1 MGVNMT
7 KKQLQ
12 VKDVECIVDKKIDNY
27 DKNKETV
34 FQTVLRGINER
45 FSVII
50 EHIKM
55 TNKLFIGV
63 IIAAVVDILVK
74 IAFSFMQKP

>member
-1 MGVNMT
+1 MA

-12 VKDVECIVDKKIDNY
+12 VKDVEIIVDKKIDSY

-45 FSVII
+45 FTII
-50 EHIKM
+50 IDAQKT
-55 TNKLFIGV
+55 TNKLFIGI
-63 IIAAVVDILVK
+63 IIAAVVDVLVK
-74 IAFSFMQKP
+74 VGFTFMQVPKP